1 LQPQKKRCI
10 AAQLQVPQTG
20 AKLFFVRG
28 KAGGMKRAFFENWAL
43 FLGMILLMVANGLL
57 VTLLTIRGAGLGF
70 SEFTI
75 SLMQAAY
82 PAGALVGT
90 AVAPKLVEKVGHI
103 RAFSALA
110 SLVSIA
116 AILHLLTSDPV
127 SWSAMRF
134 LAGFCYPGLYVITE
148 SWLQAKAENH
158 NRAQILSI
166 YFMIWMAGPAI
177 GTALVALPDPSG
189 NLLFGV
195 VSILI
200 SLSIVPLLLSGNKAP
215 EYEVPDRMSVRKLYR
230 VSPMAVVG
238 NLVSAVAVA
247 GWFIALPLYA
257 LSLGLSGAQASGVLV
272 VAMIVGAVVQY
283 PVGWIS
289 DKTDRRLVL
298 MGLGLAGAG
307 ACIWMLMDPS
317 HTSLVAG
324 FGLLAGA
331 SLPMYAV
338 CTAHAND
345 QLKSSQIVPA
355 SGTMLFLLN
364 VGQFVGTLAGPN
376 SVSIADGK
384 GFLIVLAA
392 LCFLVAVVAVLRR
405 GQEEAPEE
413 TGNLQAIAV
422 LGAPQAGVLQAESW
436 LQEEE
441 SISDA
446 DLSKES
452 SKNPEK

>member
-1 LQPQKKRCI
+1 
-10 AAQLQVPQTG
+10 
-20 AKLFFVRG
+20 
-28 KAGGMKRAFFENWAL
+28 MKRAFIENWAL
-43 FLGMILLMVANGLL
+43 FLGMMLLMVANGLL

-70 SEFTI
+70 SDFTI
-75 SLMQAAY
+75 SIMQAAY
-82 PAGALVGT
+82 PAGALIGT
-90 AVAPKLVEKVGHI
+90 AAAPRMVEKVGHI

-127 SWSAMRF
+127 SWSMMRF
-134 LAGFCYPGLYVITE
+134 LAGFCYPGMYVITE
-148 SWLQAKAENH
+148 SWLQAKAENR

-215 EYEVPDRMSVRKLYR
+215 DYEVPDRMSVKKLYR
-230 VSPMAVVG
+230 VSPMAVLG
-238 NLVSAVAVA
+238 NLLSATAVA
-247 GWFIALPLYA
+247 GWFITLPLYA
-257 LSLGLSGAQASGVLV
+257 LSLGMSAAQASGVLV

-283 PVGWIS
+283 PIGWIS

-298 MGLGLAGAG
+298 LGLALLGAT
-307 ACIWMLMDPS
+307 ASFWMLLYPS
-317 HTSLVAG
+317 HLTLVVG
-324 FGLLAGA
+324 FGVLAGA

-345 QLKSSQIVPA
+345 QLKPSQIVPA

-364 VGQFVGTLAGPN
+364 LGQFVGTLVAPN
-376 SVSIADGK
+376 TVSIADGK

-392 LCFLVAVVAVLRR
+392 LCLLVAMVAVLRR

-413 TGNLQAIAV
+413 TGSLQAIAV
-422 LGAPQAGVLQAESW
+422 LGAPQSGVLQAESW
-436 LQEEE
+436 IAEEE
-441 SISDA
+441 SDSNPDA
-446 DLSKES
+446 PVNSATER
-452 SKNPEK
+452 E